1 MHSQETLHTIFT
13 HRSIRKFTDQAISPE
28 MLHTLI
34 AAGQAASTSNFMQNV
49 SVIRV
54 SDSSKRTAL
63 RPICSTGGKGG
74 HAYVER
80 CAEFLVFCA
89 DVTRHLQLAPD
100 AQIDWT
106 EGLLMGAVDVGIF
119 AQNVLLAAESL
130 GLGGVFIGSIRNN
143 LPEVARILALPRG
156 VIPIVGLCLGYPDQT
171 PVVRPRLPQNVIV
184 SENTFQAASPQD
196 LNTYNE
202 VVHQYYQQRSQLD
215 LDWVTQIRNT
225 WCQPLRPDVLP
236 FLQAQG
242 FAKR

>member
-1 MHSQETLHTIFT
+1 M
-13 HRSIRKFTDQAISPE
+13 
-28 MLHTLI
+28 
-34 AAGQAASTSNFMQNV
+34 
-49 SVIRV
+49 
-54 SDSSKRTAL
+54 
-63 RPICSTGGKGG
+63 
-74 HAYVER
+74 
-80 CAEFLVFCA
+80 
-89 DVTRHLQLAPD
+89 
-100 AQIDWT
+100 
-106 EGLLMGAVDVGIF
+106 
-119 AQNVLLAAESL
+119 LAAESL

-143 LPEVARILALPRG
+143 LPEVTRILALPHG